1 MLQSSDLEELA
12 RARRLLSKP
21 GLAAKITHAIGVP
34 LDRGIALLPAEVK
47 SAIDASAN
55 KAIASAAAAAF
66 ATMDTGALGA
76 VASNRLHKFM
86 AAGVGALGGL
96 FGLPALVIEL
106 PLTTSII
113 LRSIADIARSEHA
126 NLHDPQTRVEC
137 LSVFALGGPG
147 SEDDA
152 AESGYYAVRIALA
165 NSVSEVAQFIA
176 ARSGAEAGA
185 PAVTNLVAK
194 VSARFGPQVTQ
205 KIAAQAAPI
214 LGAAGGAFVN
224 RLFISH
230 YQDTARGHFIV
241 KRLEAT
247 YGQEAVQHAYA
258 LLERPLTEVCALE
271 HFADAP
277 SPAPAMVGPSDN
289 TERPVD
295 L

>member
-1 MLQSSDLEELA
+1 MLQRLDLEELV
-12 RARRLLSKP
+12 RARKLLSNP
-21 GLAAKITHAIGVP
+21 GLAAKITHAIGAP
-34 LDRGIALLPAEVK
+34 LDRGIALLPTEVK
-47 SAIDASAN
+47 SAINASAN
-55 KAIASAAAAAF
+55 KAIGAAAAVAF
-66 ATMDTGALGA
+66 ATMDTGAMGA

-86 AAGVGALGGL
+86 AAGVGAMGGV

-126 NLHDPQTRVEC
+126 NLHDPQSRVEC
-137 LSVFALGGPG
+137 LTVFALGGPG
-147 SEDDA
+147 SADDA

-194 VSARFGPQVTQ
+194 VSARFGSQVTQ
-205 KIAAQAAPI
+205 KIVAQAAPI

-224 RLFISH
+224 TLFISH
-230 YQDTARGHFIV
+230 YQDMARGHFIV

-247 YGQEAVQHAYA
+247 YGPEIVQRAYEQLDDSSSQSRA
-258 LLERPLTEVCALE
+258 LLEFDRQSDVLN
-271 HFADAP
+271 P
-277 SPAPAMVGPSDN
+277 SPPDPSA
-289 TERPVD
+289 